1 MSDTHYYMPAP
12 SAGFGGGGSCAFDMI
27 ILLFFFAFMQNGN
40 GLFGGNNGAA
50 TANATA
56 DMITQ
61 RSTAEKVSSI
71 GTGVDAVAGLV
82 TAQGAKLETVN
93 DAVVQGFFAEQTQMC
108 QLGNNLNNAIR
119 DNREASAREF
129 CALQHQAQLDKC
141 ELLNAIRTD
150 GETTRALINS
160 IEVSKLKDENLALKG
175 QLSQNAQSAYLESKI
190 ESLRGCCR
198 TSYSP
203 CGTSCCDSYGA
214 QIVGAL
220 QGISSQLVNLQTSV
234 NKIPTT
240 TTTA

>member
-12 SAGFGGGGSCAFDMI
+12 TSGFGGGGSCTFDMI
-27 ILLFFFAFMQNGN
+27 ILLFFFAFMQNG
-40 GLFGGNNGAA
+40 GGVFGGNNGAA

-71 GTGVDAVAGLV
+71 GTGVDAIAGLV
-82 TAQGAKLETVN
+82 TAQGAKLETVK

-108 QLGNNLNNAIR
+108 QVANNLNNAIR
-119 DNREASAREF
+119 DNRETFVRESTG
-129 CALQHQAQLDKC
+129 LQHQADLNKC
-141 ELLNAIRTD
+141 EFINAIRTE
-150 GETTRALINS
+150 GEATRALINS
-160 IEVSKLKDENLALKG
+160 IEVGKLKEENLALKG

-190 ESLRGCCR
+190 AELRGCCR
-198 TSYSP
+198 PSCSP
-203 CGTSCCDSYGA
+203 CGTGCEGYGP

-220 QGISSQLVNLQTSV
+220 QGISTQLVNLQTSV

-240 TTTA
+240 TTGA

>member
-1 MSDTHYYMPAP
+1 MSDNHYYTMPAQ
-12 SAGFGGGGSCAFDMI
+12 SGFCSGGNGLFDIVVLILLFGVMGGNGNGFFGGGGS
-27 ILLFFFAFMQNGN
+27 
-40 GLFGGNNGAA
+40 AA
-50 TANATA
+50 TANQTA

-61 RSTAEKVSSI
+61 RNTADRVASI
-71 GTGVDAVAGLV
+71 GTGVEAVAGLV
-82 TAQGAKLETVN
+82 SAQGTKIETVK

-141 ELLNAIRTD
+141 EILGAIHAD
-150 GETTRALINS
+150 GDATRALINS
-160 IEVSKLKDENLALKG
+160 IEVGKLKDENLALKG
-175 QLSQNAQSAYLESKI
+175 QLSQNAQTATILERIGCRSA
-190 ESLRGCCR
+190 C
-198 TSYSP
+198 SP

-220 QGISSQLVNLQTSV
+220 QGISTQLVNLQTSV

-240 TTTA
+240 TAAA

>member
-12 SAGFGGGGSCAFDMI
+12 TSGFGGGGSCAFDLI
-27 ILLFFFAFMQNGN
+27 ILLFFFAMMQNGN

-61 RSTAEKVSSI
+61 RATAEKVSSI
-71 GTGVDAVAGLV
+71 GTGVEAIAGIT
-82 TAQGAKLETVN
+82 TANGVKLEGVK
-93 DAVVQGFFAEQTQMC
+93 DAVVQGFFAEQTQLC
-108 QLGNNLNNAIR
+108 QVTNNLNNAIR

-150 GETTRALINS
+150 GEATRALINS
-160 IEVSKLKDENLALKG
+160 IEVGKLKEENLALKG

-198 TSYSP
+198 TSYSS
-203 CGTSCCDSYGA
+203 CGASSCCDSYGP

-220 QGISSQLVNLQTSV
+220 QGISTQLVNLQTSV

-240 TTTA
+240 TA

>member
-1 MSDTHYYMPAP
+1 MSDAHYYMPA
-12 SAGFGGGGSCAFDMI
+12 SAGGFCGGGSCAFDMI
-27 ILLFFFAFMQNGN
+27 ILLFFFAFMQNG
-40 GLFGGNNGAA
+40 GGMFGGNNGAA

-71 GTGVDAVAGLV
+71 GTGIDAVAGLV
-82 TAQGAKLETVN
+82 TAQGTKLETVK

-141 ELLNAIRTD
+141 ELMNAIRTD
-150 GETTRALINS
+150 GEATRALINS
-160 IEVSKLKDENLALKG
+160 IEVGKLKEENLALKG
-175 QLSQNAQSAYLESKI
+175 QLSQNAQSVYLGSKI
-190 ESLRGCCR
+190 DELRGCCR
-198 TSYSP
+198 PACSP
-203 CGTSCCDSYGA
+203 CGTGCDGYGA

-240 TTTA
+240 AATA

>member
-1 MSDTHYYMPAP
+1 MSDTHYYMPA
-12 SAGFGGGGSCAFDMI
+12 STSGFGGGGSCAFDMI

-71 GTGVDAVAGLV
+71 GTGVDAIAGLV
-82 TAQGAKLETVN
+82 TAQGSELKTTK
-93 DAVVQGFFAEQTQMC
+93 DAVVQGFFAEQTQLC

-150 GETTRALINS
+150 GEATRALINS

-190 ESLRGCCR
+190 AELRGCCR
-198 TSYSP
+198 PSCSP
-203 CGTSCCDSYGA
+203 CGTGCEGYGP

-220 QGISSQLVNLQTSV
+220 QGVSTQLVNLQTSV

-240 TTTA
+240 TTGA

>member
-1 MSDTHYYMPAP
+1 MSDNHYYTMPAQ
-12 SAGFGGGGSCAFDMI
+12 SGFCSGGNGIFDI
-27 ILLFFFAFMQNGN
+27 VVLILLFGLMGGN
-40 GLFGGNNGAA
+40 GGVFGGNGSAA
-50 TANATA
+50 TANETA

-61 RSTAEKVSSI
+61 RTTADRVASI
-71 GTGVDAVAGLV
+71 GTGVEAVAGLV
-82 TAQGAKLETVN
+82 TAQGAKLETVK

-141 ELLNAIRTD
+141 EILGAIRTD
-150 GETTRALINS
+150 GEATRALINS
-160 IEVSKLKDENLALKG
+160 IEVGKLKDENLALKG
-175 QLSQNAQSAYLESKI
+175 QLSQNAQTATII
-190 ESLRGCCR
+190 ERLGYCR
-198 TSYSP
+198 PACSP

-240 TTTA
+240 TAAA

>member
-1 MSDTHYYMPAP
+1 MSDAHYYMPA
-12 SAGFGGGGSCAFDMI
+12 SAGGFCGGGSCAFDMI
-27 ILLFFFAFMQNGN
+27 ILLFFFAFMQNG
-40 GLFGGNNGAA
+40 GGMFGGNNGAA

-71 GTGVDAVAGLV
+71 GTGIDAVAGLV
-82 TAQGAKLETVN
+82 TAQGAKLETVK

-108 QLGNNLNNAIR
+108 QVANNLNNAIR

-141 ELLNAIRTD
+141 ELVNAIRTD
-150 GETTRALINS
+150 GEATRALINS
-160 IEVSKLKDENLALKG
+160 IEVGKLKDENLSLKS
-175 QLSQNAQSAYLESKI
+175 QLSQNAQTAAILE
-190 ESLRGCCR
+190 RMGCCR
-198 TSYSP
+198 PACSP
-203 CGTSCCDSYGA
+203 CGTGCCDGYGA

-240 TTTA
+240 AATA